1 MKYNEIFAYVPL
13 GKVIGPANGKAM
25 KLSRLCGV
33 ENSPA
38 DVLPL
43 HVVKCGVRVVDFDG
57 NTLSTYAMV
66 EIILAERK
74 ENR

>member
-13 GKVIGPANGKAM
+13 GKVIGPVNGKAM

-33 ENSPA
+33 EDSPA

-43 HVVKCGVRVVDFDG
+43 DVIKSGVRVTDFNG
-57 NTLSTYAMV
+57 NIISTYAMV